1 MYEMNTTRICGEN
14 NVNPLFLLF
23 YLNIE
28 NTLKKENSHELK
40 RFS

>member
-28 NTLKKENSHELK
+28 KYIEKGE
-40 RFS
+40 